1 MKRNTPVLLIGTLF
15 TVLSGCGGGSSSS
28 SRNTDTTPVT
38 RSPEPSNRFMLANG
52 CYALQS
58 SSRGQYIESDGGN
71 SYSASAA
78 TLADAEAFY
87 LKPARLG
94 QYLLHDTRSRVLSA
108 ASAVSAESE
117 ATDAAIWTVQMDGE
131 SGLFTLAS
139 AQNGDSLVSDDNGQL
154 ALGDNTSASHHFS
167 FVPTSRACS
176 PYPEMPLNIQG
187 PTYKGQGVD
196 KPVIGFADVH
206 SHFGMSHEMSTDDS
220 VGPSAGGALYGRP
233 FHRLGVAHA
242 LGDCEEYHG
251 PDGVRDGNNI
261 IQMSPLATHE
271 TKGWPSFI
279 DWPAIEQRT
288 HQSAYYRWIE
298 RAYRAGL
305 RLTVSYGTNMYG
317 LCLVGAANAG
327 RPDADCNDHSSS
339 TKQNDYVWALQ
350 EYIDAQSG
358 GPGKGWFRIV
368 TSPQQAREVINE
380 GKLAVVLGLEAS
392 QLFDCGVTYLPGGI
406 ESPHCTFDSFNE
418 KLNDA
423 YTRGVRHIVPIHNMS
438 NAFGGSGILGKQGAD
453 SMNLLNFLDT
463 KAFFDAYDCPGGG
476 TEGFL
481 ITAGG
486 TLTGIPATGDPLTTA
501 VMALSPGTVPAYTP
515 GVRQCNKRGLTE
527 LGRQAMNRIMDLGIV
542 LSLDHA
548 SLYSKH
554 AMLDIAEERLPP
566 YPVISGHGSQGG
578 ISYETAKRLIRNG
591 GYYYPY
597 KSDGKSFVEFMAEVK
612 TLYDQAWAEDNSNM
626 LPWAFGIGYDVN
638 GFGGYNPPRPNPD
651 QLVEYPF
658 TLFEGEGWGPKFSAA
673 GIQPTVVEQLNIPDG
688 RSWHTDIDGTAHYGM
703 LADFVEEIR
712 LEGGETAISA
722 FYNSAEAYLKLWE
735 RVYKEDA
742 L

>member
-1 MKRNTPVLLIGTLF
+1 MKCNSTALLLTALLATLA
-15 TVLSGCGGGSSSS
+15 GCGGSSSGAKTGAANAS
-28 SRNTDTTPVT
+28 P
-38 RSPEPSNRFMLANG
+38 SPEPSNRFTLANG
-52 CYALQS
+52 CYALQLS
-58 SSRGQYIESDGGN
+58 SHGGYIDSDGGN
-71 SYSASAA
+71 HYTSGAA
-78 TLADAEAFY
+78 TLSDAEAFY

-94 QYLLHDTRSRVLSA
+94 QYLLHDSRSRLMSA
-108 ASAVSAESE
+108 TTSVSAEPE
-117 ATDAAIWTVQMDGE
+117 ASDAAIWIVHMDSQ
-131 SGLFTLAS
+131 SGLFTLESEQSGAR
-139 AQNGDSLVSDDNGQL
+139 LISDDSGAL
-154 ALGDNTSASHHFS
+154 ALGDANSPAQYFR
-167 FVPTSRACS
+167 FVPTTRGCS

-187 PTYKGQGVD
+187 PAYKGQGVD

-220 VGPSAGGALYGRP
+220 VGPSAGGAFYGRP

-242 LGDCEEYHG
+242 LGNCEEFHG

-261 IQMSPLATHE
+261 IHMTPLATHV
-271 TKGWPSFI
+271 TSGWPSFI

-288 HQSAYYRWIE
+288 HQSAYYRWVE
-298 RAYRAGL
+298 RAYRAGM
-305 RLTVSYGTNMYG
+305 RLTVSYGTNMNG
-317 LCLVGAANAG
+317 LCLIGTANAG
-327 RPDADCNDHSSS
+327 RPDADCNDHSTS
-339 TKQNDYVWALQ
+339 TKQNNYVWALQ
-350 EYIDAQSG
+350 DYIDAQSG

-368 TSPQQAREVINE
+368 TSPQQARQVINE

-406 ESPHCTFDSFNE
+406 ESAHCTLDSFNE
-418 KLNDA
+418 KLSDA
-423 YTRGVRHIVPIHNMS
+423 YARGVRHVIPIHNMS

-453 SMNLLNFLDT
+453 SMNLLNFMDT

-527 LGRQAMNRIMDLGIV
+527 LGEQAINRIMDLGIV

-548 SLYSKH
+548 SLYSKQ
-554 AMLDIAEERLPP
+554 AMLDIAEQRFPP
-566 YPVISGHGSQGG
+566 YPVISGHGAQGG
-578 ISYETAKRLIRNG
+578 ISYETAKRLLRNG

-597 KSDGKSFVEFMAEVK
+597 KSDGRDFVEFMAEVK
-612 TLYDQAWAEDNSNM
+612 ALYDQAWAEDSRHM
-626 LPWAFGIGYDVN
+626 LPWSFGIGYDVN

-651 QLVEYPF
+651 QLVQYPF
-658 TLFEGEGWGPKFSAA
+658 TLFQGEGWGPQFAAA
-673 GIQPTVVEQLNIPDG
+673 GIAPVVVDQLSIPEG

-703 LADFVEEIR
+703 LAGFVEEVR
-712 LEGGETAISA
+712 LEGGETAIDA
-722 FYNSAEAYLKLWE
+722 LYNSAEAYLQLWE
-735 RVYKEDA
+735 RIYQEDVR
-742 L
+742 